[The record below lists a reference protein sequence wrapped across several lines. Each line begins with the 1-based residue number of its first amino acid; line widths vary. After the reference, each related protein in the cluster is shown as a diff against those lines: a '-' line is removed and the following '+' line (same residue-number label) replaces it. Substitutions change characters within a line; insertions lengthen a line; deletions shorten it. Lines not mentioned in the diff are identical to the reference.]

1 MAWFDDLRQALPA
14 YYPPAGLPD
23 VVGYLRG
30 SKDQSV
36 WRNMEQGS
44 RNQMII
50 LGSKPPTAEDWSAA
64 GVAQRGSDQTIT
76 QRDLSGF
83 IVLYGGFNRRPWG
96 KIYVLDAEALQHFPT
111 QIASWKNNYRPPMP

>member
-1 MAWFDDLRQALPA
+1 
-14 YYPPAGLPD
+14 
-23 VVGYLRG
+23 
-30 SKDQSV
+30 
-36 WRNMEQGS
+36 
-44 RNQMII
+44 MII